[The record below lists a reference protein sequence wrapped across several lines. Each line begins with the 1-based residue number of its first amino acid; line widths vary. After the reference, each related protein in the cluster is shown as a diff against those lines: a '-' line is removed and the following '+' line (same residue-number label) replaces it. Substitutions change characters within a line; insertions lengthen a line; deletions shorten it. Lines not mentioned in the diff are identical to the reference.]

1 MIILNKVDLVS
12 QDESD
17 PMVSDI
23 LEDLE
28 KELRNINSLAKII
41 HSVRCQVDLCNILDY
56 RAYDAKVSYLISI
69 YHPGPIIFLWN
80 GVSIAYFLFHFFLA
94 ACGSSGRIVE
104 REPIC

>member
-41 HSVRCQVDLCNILDY
+41 RSVRCQVDLCNILDY

-69 YHPGPIIFLWN
+69 NHPGPIIFFMELCFY
-80 GVSIAYFLFHFFLA
+80 SIFFIPFLP
-94 ACGSSGRIVE
+94 SSMWLIWKD
-104 REPIC
+104 C